1 MIVSP
6 KNFTIEA
13 KTMASKSPS
22 HSRRGRLQ
30 ADLTVPSVSNFFA
43 LKNYYEAADM
53 VYKQFQESLW
63 RSAEDGKTRGVSLD
77 DAYVYGKRYC
87 TFVTLEIPKHSY
99 YKTPQ
104 CSAQRNLHHK
114 QVDQV
119 LTQLE
124 EVVVR
129 KMDEEEEARAQQEPA
144 ERARQ
149 EQEQSEALK
158 TIFRL
163 QFSTPM
169 VTATTST
176 NVKVSALNKHETGSM
191 ILFSWESSDPS
202 ATARAKSSH
211 SIFANVMHLSLG
223 LGTNIFVTAEQ

>member
-1 MIVSP
+1 MITDP
-6 KNFTIEA
+6 IET

-43 LKNYYEAADM
+43 LKNYYEAADK
-53 VYKQFQESLW
+53 VYKKFQESLQ
-63 RSAEDGKTRGVSLD
+63 RSAENDKTRGVYLD
-77 DAYVYGKRYC
+77 NAYVYGKRYC

-104 CSAQRNLHHK
+104 CSAQRSLHHK

-129 KMDEEEEARAQQEPA
+129 KMDEEEEARSQQEAA

-149 EQEQSEALK
+149 EQEQCEAPK
-158 TIFRL
+158 KIFQR

-169 VTATTST
+169 VTATISA
-176 NVKVSALNKHETGSM
+176 NVEVSALNKHETGSM
-191 ILFSWESSDPS
+191 ILTTKVSLRMS
-202 ATARAKSSH
+202 
-211 SIFANVMHLSLG
+211 HLSLG